1 MKALET
7 KEEEY
12 KEWKTRIEDIEYEN
26 EKLKCKKIKI
36 ERYLTEALEISQR
49 IKIRE
54 ANPQSKTEAA
64 LTNRRKV
71 GVEISTLTNFLL
83 IILLHCSRKNKI

>member
-1 MKALET
+1 M

-12 KEWKTRIEDIEYEN
+12 EEWKTRIEDIEYEN

-36 ERYLTEALEISQR
+36 ERHLAEALEISQK

-54 ANPQSKTEAA
+54 PNTQCKIDAVQ
-64 LTNRRKV
+64 TNGRKV
-71 GVEISTLTNFLL
+71 SCLL
-83 IILLHCSRKNKI
+83 YLSSSRVF